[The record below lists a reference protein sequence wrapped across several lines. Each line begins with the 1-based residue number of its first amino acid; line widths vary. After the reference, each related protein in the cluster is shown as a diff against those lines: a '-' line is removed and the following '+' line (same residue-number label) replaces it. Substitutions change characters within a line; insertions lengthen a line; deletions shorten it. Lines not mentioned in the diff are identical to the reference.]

1 MSYLSRENVSLPDG
15 LWKQIDSAVVETARR
30 ILTGRR
36 FLPVFGPL
44 GIGTESVSV
53 DDAKNIAEVS
63 KDGITVTKG
72 RTYVELPLINA
83 DFTLL
88 ARDLESSSKSGIP
101 VSMSS
106 VTAAAETCA
115 VNEDRMIYF
124 GNKNFGY
131 EGLLSASGTRKMEL
145 KDWKTGENAF
155 SDVAAAIGMLAEK
168 NLYGPYALAVSP
180 DLYVDL
186 QRLQPST
193 GLLESDRIARL
204 VDRHLYMSPV
214 LGKKKA
220 VLVCSNPANMD
231 LVIGQDMI
239 TAYLEQVNLNHNF
252 RVLETILLR
261 IKQKDAV
268 IVFE

>member
-15 LWKQIDSAVVETARR
+15 VWKQIDSTVVETARR

-44 GIGTESVSV
+44 GMGTESVSV
-53 DDAKNIAEVS
+53 EDVKNVEEVS
-63 KDGITVTKG
+63 KDGLTVTKG
-72 RTYVELPLINA
+72 RTYVEIPLVTA

-88 ARDLESSSKSGIP
+88 ARDMESSTKNGIP
-101 VSMSS
+101 LSMAPVIS
-106 VTAAAETCA
+106 AAETCA

-124 GNKNFGY
+124 GNKSFGY

-155 SDVAAAIGMLAEK
+155 SDIAAGIGLLAEK

-193 GLLESDRIARL
+193 GLLESDRIAKL
-204 VDRHLYMSPV
+204 LDGHLYMAPV

-220 VLVCSNPANMD
+220 VLVCPNSASMD

-239 TAYLEQVNLNHNF
+239 TAYLEQENLNHNF
-252 RVLETILLR
+252 RVLETVLLR
-261 IKQKDAV
+261 IKQKEAV